1 MECDSVLSLL
11 VVGCRVV
18 SCRVVVFILIF
29 VSSSAGRLAEARHK
43 IHITLRKINYGAS
56 RGVLFFCFVLFLL
69 DVNIEFSENNI

>member
-1 MECDSVLSLL
+1 MECDSILSLL
-11 VVGCRVV
+11 VVASCCVV
-18 SCRVVVFILIF
+18 
-29 VSSSAGRLAEARHK
+29 VSSSAGRLAEARDK

>member
-11 VVGCRVV
+11 VVA
-18 SCRVVVFILIF
+18 SCRVT

>member
-11 VVGCRVV
+11 VVASCSRVV
-18 SCRVVVFILIF
+18 M
-29 VSSSAGRLAEARHK
+29 SSAAGRLEARHK

>member
-11 VVGCRVV
+11 VVA
-18 SCRVVVFILIF
+18 SCRV

-69 DVNIEFSENNI
+69 DVNIKFSENNI